1 MRRGTLGMVL
11 LLVTRGI
18 TAQGVVPSSET
29 RAIDSLAHAF
39 VAAAEA
45 PSVAIAVVRGTDTLA
60 MAGFGVADLE
70 NDVVATDRSVYDIGS
85 VTKQFTAAIVLQ
97 LRDEGAFA
105 LDDSIARYVSGLPV
119 AWRPV
124 TIRQLLNHTGGVP
137 DYTSLGPSW
146 QRRWGEQMAPDTVL
160 ALTFGV
166 PMMFPP
172 GSSWRYDNT
181 GYVLLGVLIERV
193 TGHSWQQEVTRRL
206 TAPLGLTDTQVC
218 LNPPVIPRR
227 VHGYEKGPGGAG
239 WINTPYLAMT
249 QPYAAGALCST
260 VRDLTTWNHALHG
273 GRVIGAASYRDMVTA
288 TGAALPT
295 GYGFGMVR
303 GALAGHPVLRHGGG
317 INGFAAANAWIPDAR
332 LSLTV
337 LTNSGSARATA
348 LLDQLA
354 RVALGAPLDTAAVP
368 RPLPPEERD
377 RIVGVYALE
386 LPGGAR
392 DFTVAVAGDGVT
404 GQLVGQG
411 ANPMIYLGDH
421 TFGMAFDPSL
431 RIRFTL
437 DGDRATGLTLEQ
449 GGAVYPATRVV
460 RP

>member
-1 MRRGTLGMVL
+1 MRWLAL
-11 LLVTRGI
+11 LLVTRSLG
-18 TAQGVVPSSET
+18 AQATPPS
-29 RAIDSLAHAF
+29 RATPVIDSLARAF

-45 PSVAIAVVRGTDTLA
+45 PSVAIAVVRGADTLA
-60 MAGFGVADLE
+60 MTAFGAADLE
-70 NDVVATDRSVYDIGS
+70 NNVSATDRSVYEIGS

-97 LRDEGAFA
+97 LRDEGLLA
-105 LDDSIARYVSGLPV
+105 LDDSVATYVRGLPV
-119 AWRPV
+119 DWRPV

-137 DYTSLGPSW
+137 DYTSLGPAW
-146 QRRWGEQMAPDTVL
+146 QRRWGEQMEPDTVL

-193 TGHSWQQEVTRRL
+193 TGHSWQQEVTDRL
-206 TAPLGLTDTQVC
+206 TTPLGLTATRVC
-218 LNPPVIPRR
+218 LNAPVIPGR
-227 VHGYEKGPGGAG
+227 VHGYEKGSEGAG
-239 WINTPYLAMT
+239 WVNTPYLAMT

-260 VRDLTTWNHALHG
+260 VGDLVKWNHALHE
-273 GRVIGAASYRDMVTA
+273 GRVVGAASYREMITA
-288 TGAALPT
+288 TGAAAAT

-303 GALAGHPVLRHGGG
+303 GTLAGHTVLRHSGG

-337 LTNSGSARATA
+337 LTNSGSAGATT
-348 LLDQLA
+348 LLNQLA
-354 RVALGAPLDTAAVP
+354 RAALGLPLDRAEAS

-377 RIVGVYALE
+377 RIVGVYALA
-386 LPGGAR
+386 LPGGTR
-392 DFTVAVAGDGVT
+392 DFTVSASGDGVT

-431 RIRFTL
+431 RIRFTV